1 MTHAAVQS
9 ILAGPQKKKP
19 KESTN
24 RAIKKKELLHL
35 LRKIKPHIAD
45 SIVTAAEIMKDTKVS
60 ELQRLKA
67 ITIILDNY
75 KDLVK
80 EAYIDEDAED
90 AESTTSSQ
98 AAPLGTVVSF
108 KYKST
113 EENN

>member
-9 ILAGPQKKKP
+9 VLAGPQKKRP
-19 KESTN
+19 KESSN
-24 RAIKKKELLHL
+24 RAIRKKELLLL

-45 SIVTAAEIMKDTKVS
+45 SIVTAAEIMKDTRVS

-80 EAYIDEDAED
+80 EAYIDEDGED
-90 AESTTSSQ
+90 AENTTPSQ
-98 AAPLGTVVSF
+98 GASLGTVVSF
-108 KYKST
+108 KYKQDG
-113 EENN
+113 E